1 MTSPADLATSYSA
14 TLPDWVLEEVDALDG
29 PFATDVDK
37 VRFTNLLAR
46 RNHLEGTGGPFAAL
60 VLDSATGE
68 IVSVGVNLVLSSG
81 LSSSHAEV
89 VALSLAQVRTGN
101 WDLGAD
107 AAVGRELV
115 VNWRPC
121 AQCYGAL
128 LWAGV
133 TRLVIAGDGPEV
145 EELTHFD
152 EGPMR
157 DDWAAQLES
166 RGVSVSI
173 DVLRDEAIEVFREYG
188 ERVAEGKVVVYNG
201 RGTGPVASE

>member
-1 MTSPADLATSYSA
+1 MDTSALATQYSA
-14 TLPDWVLEEVDALDG
+14 TLPAWVLDEVAALDG

-37 VRFTNLLAR
+37 ARFTNLLAR
-46 RNHLEGTGGPFAAL
+46 RNHFEGTGGPFAAL

-89 VALSLAQVRTGN
+89 VALSLAQTRTGHWN
-101 WDLGAD
+101 LGGD
-107 AAVGRELV
+107 ERVGRELI

-145 EELTHFD
+145 EHLTGFD

-157 DDWAAQLES
+157 DDWIEQLES

-188 ERVAEGKVVVYNG
+188 ERAASGEVVVYNG
-201 RGTGPVASE
+201 RATAS

>member
-1 MTSPADLATSYSA
+1 MNPNDLATTYSA
-14 TLPDWVLEEVDALDG
+14 TLPKWVLDEVDGIAPLENDL
-29 PFATDVDK
+29 DK
-37 VRFTNLLAR
+37 VRLTNRLAR

-68 IVSVGVNLVLSSG
+68 IISVGVNLVLSSG
-81 LSSSHAEV
+81 LSSSHAEI
-89 VALSLAQVRTGN
+89 VALSLAQVRSGTWN
-101 WDLGAD
+101 LGANP
-107 AAVGRELV
+107 AAGRELI

-145 EELTHFD
+145 EELTSFD

-157 DDWAAQLES
+157 DDWIEQLES
-166 RGVSVSI
+166 RGVSVTI
-173 DVLRDEAIEVFREYG
+173 DVSRDEAIEVFREYG
-188 ERVAEGKVVVYNG
+188 ERVAAGEVVVYNG
-201 RGTGPVASE
+201 STAGA

>member
-1 MTSPADLATSYSA
+1 MTRSADLALTYSA
-14 TLPDWVLEEVDALDG
+14 TLPAWVLEEVDALEG
-29 PFATDVDK
+29 PFTSDVEK
-37 VRFTNLLAR
+37 ARFTNLLAR
-46 RNHLEGTGGPFAAL
+46 RNQLEGTGGPFAAL

-68 IVSVGVNLVLSSG
+68 IVSVGVNLVLDSG

-89 VALSLAQVRTGN
+89 VALSLAQVRLGG

-107 AAVGRELV
+107 PAVGRELI

-128 LWAGV
+128 LWSGV

-145 EELTHFD
+145 EALTGFD

-157 DDWAAQLES
+157 EDWIAQLES

-188 ERVAEGKVVVYNG
+188 ERVAEGKVIVYNG
-201 RGTGPVASE
+201 RGTGAIAAE

>member
-1 MTSPADLATSYSA
+1 MTTSADLARNYSV
-14 TLPDWVLEEVDALDG
+14 TLPEWVLEEVDKLDG
-29 PFATDVDK
+29 PLTTDADK
-37 VRFTNLLAR
+37 ARFTNVLAR

-68 IVSVGVNLVLSSG
+68 IVSVGVNLVLDSG

-89 VALSLAQVRTGN
+89 VALSLAQVRSGG

-107 AAVGRELV
+107 PAVGRELI

-128 LWAGV
+128 LWSGV

-145 EELTHFD
+145 EELTKFD

-157 DDWAAQLES
+157 DDWIAQLET

-188 ERVAEGKVVVYNG
+188 ERVAEGKVIVYNG
-201 RGTGPVASE
+201 RGTGPVVAD

>member
-1 MTSPADLATSYSA
+1 MNPHDLATSYSA
-14 TLPDWVLEEVDALDG
+14 TLPDWVLEEVAALDG
-29 PFATDVDK
+29 PFASDLDK
-37 VRFTNLLAR
+37 VRFTNLLSR

-60 VLDSATGE
+60 VLDTATGE

-81 LSSSHAEV
+81 LSSSHAEI
-89 VALSLAQVRTGN
+89 VALSLAQVRTGG

-107 AAVGRELV
+107 AATGRELI

-145 EELTHFD
+145 EALTGFD

-157 DDWAAQLES
+157 DDWIEQLES
-166 RGVSVSI
+166 RGVSVTI
-173 DVLRDEAIEVFREYG
+173 DVSRDEAIDVFREYG
-188 ERVAEGKVVVYNG
+188 ERVAEGKAVVYNG
-201 RGTGPVASE
+201 RGSGSLS